1 MKNMKWGNIML
12 LSLFYLSCA
21 ELYAQENMK
30 VNSIKQEKDSLKILS
45 EGAVVS
51 PQPGGYATDFKENT
65 LSDPVNEIP
74 DEQRIEIKLRK
85 PFYIPPYYTNP
96 SPRFYGDYATGGQ
109 ILPNFYGNGM
119 QETLPGLGRV
129 NQASFFYRYD
139 LNDYFSIQA
148 GVDAVKYN
156 FPKSVGQ
163 SLGVSGIVTYRPADR
178 LHINVFGSYSPDNRY
193 GFNRSAFGA
202 TVGYD
207 FTDRFGMEVGAQRY
221 YDPQRGWQTVPI
233 VTPYYKFNKFDLGID
248 VGGILYEVLRSVIID
263 KRGGAPVIMPP
274 GR

>member
-1 MKNMKWGNIML
+1 
-12 LSLFYLSCA
+12 
-21 ELYAQENMK
+21 
-30 VNSIKQEKDSLKILS
+30 
-45 EGAVVS
+45 
-51 PQPGGYATDFKENT
+51 
-65 LSDPVNEIP
+65 
-74 DEQRIEIKLRK
+74 
-85 PFYIPPYYTNP
+85 
-96 SPRFYGDYATGGQ
+96 
-109 ILPNFYGNGM
+109 M

-156 FPKSVGQ
+156 FPNSVGQ

-248 VGGILYEVLRSVIID
+248 VGGILYEVLRSVMID
-263 KRGGAPVIMPP
+263 KRGGSPVIMPP

>member
-1 MKNMKWGNIML
+1 MKWRNIML
-12 LSLFYLSCA
+12 LSLLCLSCA
-21 ELYAQENMK
+21 GLYAQENMK

-45 EGAVVS
+45 EGAVVF
-51 PQPGGYATDFKENT
+51 PQPGGYAADFKENT
-65 LSDPVNEIP
+65 LSDPVNEMP
-74 DEQRIEIKLRK
+74 DEQKIEIKLRK

-109 ILPNFYGNGM
+109 ILPNFYGSGM
-119 QETLPGLGRV
+119 QETLPSLGRV

-248 VGGILYEVLRSVIID
+248 VGGILYEVLRSVMID
-263 KRGGAPVIMPP
+263 KRGGSPVIMPP